1 MNGFFFLI
9 LYMCNIYVTRQE
21 REYYEINRLLKV
33 FILKVV
39 LISVAFAFKSAERF

>member
-1 MNGFFFLI
+1 MGFSFNFI
-9 LYMCNIYVTRQE
+9 YVCNIYVTRQE

-39 LISVAFAFKSAERF
+39 LISVAFTFRSAERF